1 MQNGA
6 TTLAETFLF
15 IVGAGLVLGET
26 YRTSKKN
33 EKRRDLV
40 AERLETLEEE
50 LEKLRNVESDQIKR
64 LQSR

>member
-1 MQNGA
+1 VQNGA